1 MTSESSFCFVLNL
14 NYWMPKWANSQ
25 RSCLLYQY
33 CPFGDLFCFPLD
45 LHKYKKYF
53 ILKRRAMKKTQVSWV
68 WSLPWDS
75 FCLSWL
81 PLPIKWWQYLK
92 PSSKA
97 VLQKKHWHKSSGK
110 GSASASWVLFCAFTH
125 CLLSGAA
132 YCHIWGK
139 ELWLRTRRETYA
151 VPVNAPALLPSVRLE
166 GTWSHPAVPRLLWKK
181 INVSSCAQV
190 TLEGGNGVQLC
201 PAHPTP
207 RCHQGCT
214 QFCKGVRREFTSF
227 LSPSAY
233 SSWATSG
240 LPRKQ
245 QQQPEY
251 FVLWFSHPC

>member
-1 MTSESSFCFVLNL
+1 
-14 NYWMPKWANSQ
+14 
-25 RSCLLYQY
+25 
-33 CPFGDLFCFPLD
+33 
-45 LHKYKKYF
+45 
-53 ILKRRAMKKTQVSWV
+53 MKKTQVSWV

-190 TLEGGNGVQLC
+190 TLEGEAVVSSCAQLTPLPAATRDALNSAKEYAGNSRPFFPHQ
-201 PAHPTP
+201 PTQVEP
-207 RCHQGCT
+207 LQVCQENNSSNLSILFYDFRIP
-214 QFCKGVRREFTSF
+214 VNF
-227 LSPSAY
+227 LN
-233 SSWATSG
+233 SSVYLTPG
-240 LPRKQ
+240 
-245 QQQPEY
+245 
-251 FVLWFSHPC
+251 F

>member
-1 MTSESSFCFVLNL
+1 M
-14 NYWMPKWANSQ
+14 
-25 RSCLLYQY
+25 
-33 CPFGDLFCFPLD
+33 
-45 LHKYKKYF
+45 
-53 ILKRRAMKKTQVSWV
+53 KTQVSWV

-110 GSASASWVLFCAFTH
+110 GFASASWVLFCAFTH

-139 ELWLRTRRETYA
+139 ELWLRTGRETYA

-181 INVSSCAQV
+181 INVSRCAQV

-214 QFCKGVRREFTSF
+214 HLLQRSTQGIRVLSFPISLLKLSHFRFAKKTTAATWVFCFMIFAS
-227 LSPSAY
+227 LLIS
-233 SSWATSG
+233 
-240 LPRKQ
+240 
-245 QQQPEY
+245 
-251 FVLWFSHPC
+251 